1 MRIFWRSRGQSKTD
15 GPKPNQRRRKTSPQ
29 EASEPAEVA
38 PGKLSR
44 PQPLAISVKGSDEPV
59 RIRIVYHAD
68 CDEPLTFR
76 ARAGRNGRLQIS
88 ASTNHTANH
97 SSGGTK
103 EQTGEQEAKRCSR
116 AQPHAFA
123 HCSPVGEA
131 NKDFQEFAGYINRRV
146 LELWGT
152 SIDSEFARSIFQALQ
167 GASLATLQ
175 AAINI
180 KLPDPAAAKR
190 HKPGLLFNLA
200 AQAARAHR
208 ISTEHQEKITTLPAN
223 ACPRCRGRG
232 RDPIMV
238 MENCQSCGG
247 SGESR

>member
-1 MRIFWRSRGQSKTD
+1 MYGNEKTV
-15 GPKPNQRRRKTSPQ
+15 PVSP
-29 EASEPAEVA
+29 
-38 PGKLSR
+38 LT
-44 PQPLAISVKGSDEPV
+44 ISHRV
-59 RIRIVYHAD
+59 VYHAD

-88 ASTNHTANH
+88 ASTNHTANR

-131 NKDFQEFAGYINRRV
+131 NKDFQEFASYINRRV

-190 HKPGLLFNLA
+190 HKPGLLLNLA
-200 AQAARAHR
+200 AQAARAHSVL
-208 ISTEHQEKITTLPAN
+208 IETEKQDARAVVSHYDPPRLTGEEREYLEKKFAAQEAEEEQERQ
-223 ACPRCRGRG
+223 ARHGRA
-232 RDPIMV
+232 R
-238 MENCQSCGG
+238 
-247 SGESR
+247 